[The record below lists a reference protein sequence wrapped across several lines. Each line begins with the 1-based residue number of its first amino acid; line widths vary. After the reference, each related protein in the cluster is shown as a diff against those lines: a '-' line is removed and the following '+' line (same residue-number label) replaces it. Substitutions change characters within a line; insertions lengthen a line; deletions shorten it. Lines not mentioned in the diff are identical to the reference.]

1 MFSRVMLL
9 EVDTLRYTI
18 REALELFDNQVLPRL
33 REWPGYEGVVVMT
46 TPEGKAMIVTL
57 WDSEEAAIHAAE
69 FGTGALAEH
78 AALFKAPPG
87 REYYEVSVLDLP
99 GVTVG

>member
-9 EVDTLRYTI
+9 EIDTLRFTVADAV
-18 REALELFDNQVLPRL
+18 ALFNDRVLPRL
-33 REWPGYEGVVVMT
+33 REWEGYDGVVVMT
-46 TPEGKAMIVTL
+46 TPEGKAMILTL

-78 AALFKAPPG
+78 AALFKSPPG
-87 REYYEVSVLDLP
+87 REYYEVSVLELP
-99 GVTVG
+99 GVIVG